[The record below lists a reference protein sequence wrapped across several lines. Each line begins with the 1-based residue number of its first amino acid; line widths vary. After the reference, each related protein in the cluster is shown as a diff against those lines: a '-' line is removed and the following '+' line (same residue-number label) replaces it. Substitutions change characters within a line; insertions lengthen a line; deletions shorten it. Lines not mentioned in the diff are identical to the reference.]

1 MTMFRV
7 LTCAAFLMCAAS
19 LFVLPISLDGQA
31 RLPSPRGEA
40 TTQVGGAYNADG
52 QYEGGWWIVV
62 DYGRPILRGRENMF
76 GSGDTYGDAFLL
88 GAPNWRIGAN
98 LSTRFHA
105 GTDLMFGNQRLPA
118 GEYSIFA
125 ELEEDEWTLIFS
137 DWGVKQTF
145 QEANPNALWGSYGYT
160 DERDVLRT
168 PMSVQTIARS
178 ADQLII
184 TFTNM
189 TQQSGDFTIWFDDQL
204 ATVPFSVAP

>member
-137 DWGVKQTF
+137 NWGVKQTF

>member
-1 MTMFRV
+1 MLRV
-7 LTCAAFLMCAAS
+7 LTCAAFLC
-19 LFVLPISLDGQA
+19 VLPVSLEGQA

-40 TTQVGGAYNADG
+40 TTQVGGVYDADG
-52 QYEGGWWIVV
+52 RYQGGFWIVV

-125 ELEEDEWTLIFS
+125 ELEEDVWTLIFS
-137 DWGVKQTF
+137 NWGVKQTF

-189 TQQSGDFTIWFDDQL
+189 TQQGGDFTIWFDDQL

>member
-1 MTMFRV
+1 MFRV

>member
-1 MTMFRV
+1 MLRV
-7 LTCAAFLMCAAS
+7 LTCAAFL
-19 LFVLPISLDGQA
+19 FVLPVSLEGQA

-40 TTQVGGAYNADG
+40 TTQIGGGYDADGAY
-52 QYEGGWWIVV
+52 QGGFWIVV
-62 DYGRPILRGRENMF
+62 DYGRPILRGRTNLF
-76 GSGDTYGDAFLL
+76 GSGATYGDRFLL

-98 LSTRFHA
+98 LTTRFHA
-105 GTDLMFGNQRLPA
+105 GADLMFGNQRLPA

-125 ELEEDEWTLIFS
+125 DLEEDEWTLIFS
-137 DWGVKQTF
+137 TWGVKGDF

-184 TFTNM
+184 TFTDM
-189 TQQSGDFTIWFDDQL
+189 TQEGGDFTIWFDDQL
-204 ATVPFSVAP
+204 ATVPFRIAR

>member
-1 MTMFRV
+1 MLRV
-7 LTCAAFLMCAAS
+7 LTGVAFL
-19 LFVLPISLDGQA
+19 LVLPISLEGQA

-40 TTQVGGAYNADG
+40 HTQIGGAYNADG
-52 QYEGGWWIVV
+52 RYEGGWWIVV

-76 GSGDTYGDAFLL
+76 GSGPTYGDAFLL
-88 GAPNWRIGAN
+88 GAPIWRIGAN
-98 LSTRFHA
+98 ISTRFYA

-125 ELEEDEWTLIFS
+125 DLEEDEWTLIFS
-137 DWGVKQTF
+137 TWGVKQTF
-145 QEANPNALWGSYGYT
+145 REVSPNALWGSFGYT

-168 PMSVQTIARS
+168 TMFVETIARA

-189 TQQSGDFTIWFDDQL
+189 TQQGGDFTIWFDDQL
-204 ATVPFSVAP
+204 ATVPFRMAR

>member
-1 MTMFRV
+1 MLRV
-7 LTCAAFLMCAAS
+7 LACAAFL
-19 LFVLPISLDGQA
+19 FVHPIGLEGQA

-40 TTQVGGAYNADG
+40 TTQIGGAYNADG
-52 QYEGGWWIVV
+52 AYEGGWWILV

-76 GSGDTYGDAFLL
+76 GSGPTYGDAFLL
-88 GAPNWRIGAN
+88 GAPMWRIGAN

-125 ELEEDEWTLIFS
+125 VLDEDEWTLIFS
-137 DWGVKQTF
+137 TWGVKQTF

-168 PMSVQTIARS
+168 PMSVQTIARA

-189 TQQSGDFTIWFDDQL
+189 TQQGGDFTIWFDDQL
-204 ATVPFSVAP
+204 ATVPFRMAR

>member
-1 MTMFRV
+1 MLRV
-7 LTCAAFLMCAAS
+7 LTCAAFL
-19 LFVLPISLDGQA
+19 FVLPISLEGQA

-40 TTQVGGAYNADG
+40 TTQIGGGYDANG
-52 QYEGGWWIVV
+52 QYQGGLWIVV
-62 DYGRPILRGRENMF
+62 DYGRPILRGRQNMF
-76 GSGDTYGDAFLL
+76 GSGPTYGDGFLL

-98 LSTRFHA
+98 QSTRFHT
-105 GTDLMFGNQRLPA
+105 GVDLMFGNQRLQA

-125 ELEEDEWTLIFS
+125 DLEEDEWTLIFS
-137 DWGVKQTF
+137 TWGVKGDF

-184 TFTNM
+184 TFTDM
-189 TQQSGDFTIWFDDQL
+189 TQEGGDFTIWFDDQL
-204 ATVPFSVAP
+204 ATVPFSVAR